1 MGFCTSLSPMVR
13 LLDARSGSYAEVKP
27 ARRGLLRVCVH
38 VPGTAGATDITRL
51 RVPLIA
57 DLLFRAA
64 ELHDMQVLTVLA
76 FAGQSDAQM
85 ETFERA
91 ADALGI
97 HPPAARTSLPEAHA
111 SPGGPMDVHV
121 ISQGADADGGQGG
134 LVTRVGTAQIRGEG
148 DHDAA
153 ADDVLAGPRDPLAVR
168 LALMSFPYHQPADLT
183 EDVLA
188 SADETVAHWRHQVA
202 HWAESPSRPMPARIS
217 QAAGSAFG
225 NLDTVSALGLLR
237 DLILDAD
244 VQAGAKFEAFVY
256 ADRILGLDLPRDIG
270 RTSR

>member
-1 MGFCTSLSPMVR
+1 MVR
-13 LLDARSGSYAEVKP
+13 LLDARSGSYAEVRP

-38 VPGTAGATDITRL
+38 VPGTAGVMDITWL
-51 RVPLIA
+51 RVPLVA

-64 ELHDMQVLTVLA
+64 ELHDMQVLTVVA

-97 HPPAARTSLPEAHA
+97 HPPAARTSLAEAHA
-111 SPGGPMDVHV
+111 SPGGPIDVHV
-121 ISQGADADGGQGG
+121 ISQGADVDGGQGG
-134 LVTRVGTAQIRGEG
+134 LVTCVGAAQIRRAG
-148 DHDAA
+148 DHDVAA
-153 ADDVLAGPRDPLAVR
+153 GDVLAGPRDPLAGR
-168 LALMSFPYHQPADLT
+168 LALMSVSYHQPADLA

-188 SADETVAHWRHQVA
+188 SADETVVDWRRQVA
-202 HWAESPSRPMPARIS
+202 HWAQSPSRPMPARFS
-217 QAAGSAFG
+217 EATGSAFG
-225 NLDTVSALGLLR
+225 DLDTVSALGLLR

>member
-1 MGFCTSLSPMVR
+1 MVR
-13 LLDARSGSYAEVKP
+13 LLDARSGSYAEVRP

-38 VPGTAGATDITRL
+38 VPGTAGVMDITWL
-51 RVPLIA
+51 RVPLVA

-76 FAGQSDAQM
+76 FARQPDAQM

-111 SPGGPMDVHV
+111 SPGSPIDVHV
-121 ISQGADADGGQGG
+121 ISQGADMDGGQGG
-134 LVTRVGTAQIRGEG
+134 LVTRVGAAQIRRAG

-153 ADDVLAGPRDPLAVR
+153 AGDVLAGPTDPLAVR
-168 LALMSFPYHQPADLT
+168 LALMSVSYHRPADLT

-188 SADETVAHWRHQVA
+188 GADETVAHWRRQVA

-217 QAAGSAFG
+217 GAAGSAFG
-225 NLDTVSALGLLR
+225 DLDTVSALGLLR
-237 DLILDAD
+237 DLILDPD
-244 VQAGAKFEAFVY
+244 VQAGAKFETFVY